1 MAKDAPQLRRVLGM
15 TGLVLFGL
23 AYMVPL
29 AVFDTFGIVTSATSG
44 HLPAAYVLTTVAM
57 LFTAYSY
64 GQMSRAIPK
73 AGSAYAYSRS
83 AFGGEVGFLAGWG
96 LMLDYVL
103 LPMLDAMVISI
114 YLHAS
119 FPQVPAGVFIVAVLL
134 LSTTLNVIGI
144 RLLLRANFILIAIQ
158 VVFLLVFFVLALRS
172 VSTGE
177 APNLLAPLLEPGMKG
192 SEIFGGAAILCL
204 AFLGFDAV
212 STLSEEAKDPQ
223 RQVPRAIMLVTLC
236 GGVIFTATAYVASIS
251 FPNWQDF
258 TDVDAAALE
267 VMQHVGGIMLGA
279 FFVAAY
285 VAGSFASAMTSQASV
300 SRILYSMGRDGVLP
314 RSLFGVLSERFR
326 TPLIGIVLVGAI
338 GLLGIWL
345 ELETLSSMISFGA
358 LFAFSMVNLST
369 IKHYVVDGRRRS
381 GPDLLRFG
389 LVPAIGF
396 CLTLWLWTS
405 LSGLTFAIGMSWLAL
420 GAIQLAYVTG
430 GFKRRPPELDPYA
443 ELEVLDEDDQQPA
456 FSSR

>member
-1 MAKDAPQLRRVLGM
+1 MS
-15 TGLVLFGL
+15 GLVLFGL

-29 AVFDTFGIVTSATSG
+29 AVFDTFGIVTNATSG
-44 HLPAAYVLTTVAM
+44 HLPAAYVVTTIAM

-64 GQMSRAIPK
+64 GQMSSEIPK

-119 FPQVPAGVFIVAVLL
+119 FPQVPAGVFIVAVLA
-134 LSTTLNVIGI
+134 LSTVLNVIGI
-144 RLLLRANFILIAIQ
+144 RLLVRANFILIAVQ
-158 VVFLLVFFVLALRS
+158 VVFLLVFFSLAISS
-172 VSTGE
+172 VATGE
-177 APNLLAPLLEPGMKG
+177 APNLLAPLLSPDMQG

-212 STLSEEAKDPQ
+212 STLAEEAKDPK
-223 RQVPRAIMLVTLC
+223 RQIPKAIMLVTLC
-236 GGVIFTATAYVASIS
+236 GGVIFTATSYIAAIA

-258 TDVDAAALE
+258 ADVDSAALE
-267 VMQHVGGIMLGA
+267 VMQHVGGLFLGA

-285 VAGSFASAMTSQASV
+285 CAGSFASAMTSQASV

-314 RSLFGVLSERFR
+314 TSLFGRLSERFR

-338 GLLGIWL
+338 GLLGIWIDL
-345 ELETLSSMISFGA
+345 DTLSSMISFGA
-358 LFAFSMVNLST
+358 LFAFSLVNLAT
-369 IKHYVVDGRRRS
+369 IKHFVIDKGRRS
-381 GPDLLRFG
+381 GLDLLRHGLIPLVGFG
-389 LVPAIGF
+389 L
-396 CLTLWLWTS
+396 TMWLWTS
-405 LSGLTFAIGMSWLAL
+405 LSGLTFAIGLAWLAL
-420 GAIQLAYVTG
+420 GLVQLTYITR
-430 GFKRRPPELDPYA
+430 GFTRRPPELDPYA
-443 ELEVLDEDDQQPA
+443 DVEDLDRGDGPDAASVDAGFGREPA
-456 FSSR
+456 ST